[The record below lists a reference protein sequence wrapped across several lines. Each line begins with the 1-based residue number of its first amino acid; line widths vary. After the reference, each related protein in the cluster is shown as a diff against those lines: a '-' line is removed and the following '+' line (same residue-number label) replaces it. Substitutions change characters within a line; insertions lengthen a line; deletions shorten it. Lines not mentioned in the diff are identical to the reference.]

1 MNSDQRKRN
10 RIVMTSRQDAD
21 GMMLRTV
28 TLTEDGQL
36 KIEGHDLGA
45 GVEKV
50 FHYSEYEYER
60 RLSPDDVARLR
71 ELLDLTDGDDLLAA
85 ISARFDS
92 NNALEQFLTDNDI
105 EGSFWNR
112 IGD

>member
-1 MNSDQRKRN
+1 
-10 RIVMTSRQDAD
+10 
-21 GMMLRTV
+21 MMLRTV

-36 KIEGHDLGA
+36 RIEGHDLGP

-71 ELLDLTDGDDLLAA
+71 ELLDLADDDDLLAT

-92 NNALEQFLTDNDI
+92 NHALEQFLTDNGI
-105 EGSFWNR
+105 KGSFWNR